1 MSEKNNPT
9 KEFHLEATRVHKKL
23 LQSQEEKIEAILESD
38 PERPIRE
45 RESDRVATL
54 RQISELQKVLDVC
67 LPYIR
72 RIKSFVPKIS
82 DETVEAACYLL
93 FCQVLQHFEAV
104 FVLSA
109 EGKSVPAGELTRAIG
124 EALDL
129 IVLFEVEGK
138 NSSHLKKWFDGEIV
152 ENRKARDS
160 AHRFMNEGRK
170 DPLPV
175 AELKA
180 RIYAGLSKYSHMSYA
195 ALLESI
201 DVYERDFDWR
211 RCAGFH
217 YTNSGTLPF
226 ALEMMRSLI
235 TTLKQFY
242 LSRDPEVFPALDK
255 IHENCSALAV

>member
-93 FCQVLQHFEAV
+93 FCRGGYPWSLDAV
-104 FVLSA
+104 ARTPPSPCSL
-109 EGKSVPAGELTRAIG
+109 
-124 EALDL
+124 
-129 IVLFEVEGK
+129 
-138 NSSHLKKWFDGEIV
+138 
-152 ENRKARDS
+152 RKRSIIRRIDS
-160 AHRFMNEGRK
+160 
-170 DPLPV
+170 
-175 AELKA
+175 
-180 RIYAGLSKYSHMSYA
+180 
-195 ALLESI
+195 
-201 DVYERDFDWR
+201 
-211 RCAGFH
+211 
-217 YTNSGTLPF
+217 
-226 ALEMMRSLI
+226 
-235 TTLKQFY
+235 
-242 LSRDPEVFPALDK
+242 
-255 IHENCSALAV
+255 

>member
-1 MSEKNNPT
+1 MLEKNI
-9 KEFHLEATRVHKKL
+9 KDVHLEATRVHKEL
-23 LQSQEEKIEAILESD
+23 LRRQEGEIKTILKYD
-38 PERPIRE
+38 PELPQRE
-45 RESDRVATL
+45 LELDRVAIL
-54 RQISELQKVLDVC
+54 RQISELREILDAC
-67 LPYIR
+67 RPYVR
-72 RIKSFVPKIS
+72 QIKLFVPKIS
-82 DETVEAACYLL
+82 DETVEAASYLL
-93 FCQVLQHFEAV
+93 FCVAVQHFEAI
-104 FVLSA
+104 FLLAA
-109 EGKSVPAGELTRAIG
+109 EGQSIPAGELTRTIG

-129 IVLFEVEGK
+129 IVLFAVEGQ
-138 NSSHLKKWFDGEIV
+138 NSSHLKKWFNGEIV

-226 ALEMMRSLI
+226 ALEMLRSLI

-242 LSRDPEVFPALDK
+242 LSRDLDVIPALDR
-255 IHENCSALAV
+255 IHEKCSAPAV